1 MLDEYAKEQY
11 EVASTLLDDI
21 NGEDIRE
28 LLLKVTIENARVNYF
43 KTTQMNNVV
52 DESDNLILER
62 LAKALLIRIVFDT
75 ELQSE
80 TLQAAALVCA
90 QVLKR

>member
-62 LAKALLIRIVFDT
+62 LAKSFVN
-75 ELQSE
+75 
-80 TLQAAALVCA
+80 
-90 QVLKR
+90 